1 MSTLHKLESL
11 VRDRIMTMKC
21 DYFTQDL
28 CRSCT
33 WIGTPYREQV
43 RRRQTAVATLL
54 ATVPGASHIR
64 WLPAAESSENGYRTK
79 AKMAVGGRIG
89 APTLGLLDA
98 NWDGVDLEHCPILH
112 PHIRTALP
120 LLREFIASNRLQPY
134 NVGTRQGEL
143 KYVIVTADL
152 RGGLMV
158 RFVLRSRNHEALL
171 RSRVREL
178 QEQLPLVQVVTINL
192 HPRHAAVI
200 EGDEEI
206 VLTEQATLP
215 MLFGDVE
222 LHVGPRS
229 FTQTNTLVAGQLYR
243 QLSVWMSRRENPR
256 EVWDL
261 YCGVGGFALHAAL
274 GGATHVTGV
283 EISDSAVAS
292 AKVAATQIFG
302 EQSASRVT
310 FIAEDARS
318 WALSQTSQ
326 PEVLIVNPPRR
337 GIGADFAHWVN
348 SSAISTVVYSSC
360 NPKSLAA
367 DLQIMD
373 SYRVVEGRLFD
384 MFPHTDHSEVAVLL
398 EKITS

>member
-1 MSTLHKLESL
+1 
-11 VRDRIMTMKC
+11 MKC

-33 WIGTPYREQV
+33 WIDTPYPEQV
-43 RRRQTAVATLL
+43 AQRQSGVAHLL
-54 ATVPGASHIR
+54 AHVAGASDMV
-64 WLPAAESSENGYRTK
+64 WLPAAESSESGYRTK
-79 AKMAVGGRIG
+79 AKMAVGGHVG
-89 APTLGLLDA
+89 APTLGLLDSTFT
-98 NWDGVDLEHCPILH
+98 GVDLEECPILH
-112 PHIRTALP
+112 PHIRAALP
-120 LLREFIASNRLQPY
+120 TVREFIARNRLQPY
-134 NVGTRQGEL
+134 NVATRQGEL
-143 KYVIVTADL
+143 KYVIITADI
-152 RGGLMV
+152 RGGLML

-171 RSRVREL
+171 RSRLGEL
-178 QEQLPLVQVVTINL
+178 QRQLPLVQVVTINL
-192 HPRHAAVI
+192 HPRHAAVV

-206 VLTEQATLP
+206 VLTEQTTLP

-222 LHVGPRS
+222 LQVGPRS
-229 FTQTNTLVAGQLYR
+229 FTQTNTLVAGELYR
-243 QLSVWMSRRENPR
+243 QLSLWMGSRETPR
-256 EVWDL
+256 DVWDL

-274 GGATHVTGV
+274 GGAAHVTGV
-283 EISDSAVAS
+283 EISDAAITSAQL
-292 AKVAATQIFG
+292 AATQIFG

-310 FIAEDARS
+310 FIAEDARA

-337 GIGADFAHWVN
+337 GIGEELAQWVN